1 MLVAQNALTNLN
13 TALASGSATQI
24 AAAVTAAQQAV
35 TNLNTTIGAEV
46 TANAQLNTAI
56 SASAGNAQST
66 QSQTSQSQTTT
77 TTAVTPAGAI
87 TWAPGFGPNGVVA
100 SVQTAPTAGAT
111 ETTTTPTAVAG
122 VQTVPQSGTAA
133 SGVSNLPST
142 NTGDTSG
149 LLGLGSALVALG
161 ASFLLR
167 LPTKPRK

>member
-1 MLVAQNALTNLN
+1 LLVAQSALTNLN

-24 AAAVTAAQQAV
+24 AAAVIAAQQAV

-87 TWAPGFGPNGVVA
+87 AWAPGFGPNGVVA

-122 VQTVPQSGTAA
+122 VQTAPQS

-149 LLGLGSALVALG
+149 LLGLGSALVAPG
-161 ASFLLR
+161 ASVRLR